1 MASKP
6 GARLGSIE
14 AIYRSDFPRL
24 LHVATA
30 ITGDVEL
37 AADAVQEGFANAI
50 RHRRD
55 FRGDGPLAGWLWR
68 TVVNC
73 ARARAGRTRELS
85 LDVDPLDEHTRA
97 GNGHEDAGALRLAIA
112 TLPERQRLVL
122 FLRYYADLDYAAIA
136 TALEIS
142 PGTVGATLNAAHRA
156 MRPLIE
162 EVSL

>member
-1 MASKP
+1 MARTPS
-6 GARLGSIE
+6 ASLGSIE
-14 AIYRSDFPRL
+14 AIYRSDFPRF

-37 AADAVQEGFANAI
+37 AADAVQEGFARAI

-73 ARARAGRTRELS
+73 ARARAGRMNELP
-85 LDVDPLDEHTRA
+85 LDVDPADEHVPTR
-97 GNGHEDAGALRLAIA
+97 NGHEDTGSLRLVIA
-112 TLPERQRLVL
+112 ALPERQRLVL
-122 FLRYYADLDYAAIA
+122 FLRYYADLDYASIA

-156 MRPLIE
+156 LRPLIE